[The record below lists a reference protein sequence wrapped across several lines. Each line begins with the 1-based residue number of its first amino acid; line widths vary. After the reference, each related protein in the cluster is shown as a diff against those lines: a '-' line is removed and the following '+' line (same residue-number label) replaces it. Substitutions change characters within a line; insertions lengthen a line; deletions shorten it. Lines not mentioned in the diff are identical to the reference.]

1 MHCIAGGITKNIQIN
16 DTNLNA
22 PLKTKQRKTQQK
34 SRLIKTKL
42 LPYWLKPWSTS
53 KSTTHLKRL
62 SLTNSF
68 DCTKDVAVSDRLMEA
83 VGKSLLG
90 KQKQIMKDPILK
102 PIQRLTKTT
111 APLKDVHLIILK
123 KVNHFQAKVKRC

>member
-1 MHCIAGGITKNIQIN
+1 
-16 DTNLNA
+16 
-22 PLKTKQRKTQQK
+22 
-34 SRLIKTKL
+34 
-42 LPYWLKPWSTS
+42 
-53 KSTTHLKRL
+53 
-62 SLTNSF
+62 
-68 DCTKDVAVSDRLMEA
+68 MEA

>member
-1 MHCIAGGITKNIQIN
+1 MPLLKQNIKERHNKNPLSDQEEIITILTKTMVNVKIN
-16 DTNLNA
+16 Y
-22 PLKTKQRKTQQK
+22 
-34 SRLIKTKL
+34 S
-42 LPYWLKPWSTS
+42 
-53 KSTTHLKRL
+53 LKRL

-90 KQKQIMKDPILK
+90 KQKQIMKHPILK

-123 KVNHFQAKVKRC
+123 KVNHFHAKVKRC